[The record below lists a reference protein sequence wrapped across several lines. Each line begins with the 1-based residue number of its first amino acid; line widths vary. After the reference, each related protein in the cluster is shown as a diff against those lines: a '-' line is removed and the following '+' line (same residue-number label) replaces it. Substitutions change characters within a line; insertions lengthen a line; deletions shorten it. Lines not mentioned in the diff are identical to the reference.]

1 MVPAQEIKE
10 SIEEAVVGVK
20 EKSQKVKVP
29 LSAFIKNPIKAS
41 KQILN
46 EVKEN
51 LPSLELFVKV
61 TWVLAFWEVTK
72 LVYITLS

>member
-1 MVPAQEIKE
+1 MASE
-10 SIEEAVVGVK
+10 
-20 EKSQKVKVP
+20 EKSKKVKVP

-72 LVYITLS
+72 LVYVMLS

>member
-1 MVPAQEIKE
+1 MASAQEIKE

>member
-1 MVPAQEIKE
+1 MASAQEIKE

-72 LVYITLS
+72 LIYVMLS